1 MKTVGFFLIA
11 AGASSYILHA
21 MDQQSRIMGFFGEYE
36 KYAAPAAIAVGV
48 ILLILGLRK
57 KKKDD
62 KK

>member
-1 MKTVGFFLIA
+1 MKTIGFFLIA

-21 MDQQSRIMGFFGEYE
+21 MHKQSLIMGVFGEHE
-36 KYAAPAAIAVGV
+36 KFAAPAAIALGV
-48 ILLILGLRK
+48 IVMLLSLRK